1 MYLGLLIVL
10 QVGSLFVDNVCEE
23 HYKRAHQFL
32 SEMALEG
39 LCALSTWPSFVIT
52 IPDVTNYLNQSV
64 KGVLHQVQMCLQRF
78 WEYL

>member
-23 HYKRAHQFL
+23 HYKSTSIL

-64 KGVLHQVQMCLQRF
+64 KGVQHQVQMCLQRF